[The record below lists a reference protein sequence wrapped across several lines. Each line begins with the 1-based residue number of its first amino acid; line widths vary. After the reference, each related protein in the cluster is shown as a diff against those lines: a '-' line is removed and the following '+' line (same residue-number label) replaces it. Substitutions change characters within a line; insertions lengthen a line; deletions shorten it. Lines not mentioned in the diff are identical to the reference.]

1 MNIKGI
7 GFLVLAS
14 MISFLSFGQ
23 ATHSDTTVTMNEF
36 VVRSSRLQNFAIG
49 SNVQKIDSLSLAE
62 FSNQSF
68 ADLLNSHSLVQIN
81 AYGSGGLSTPS
92 VRGGG
97 GSHTAVVWNGVNIQS
112 PMNGSTNLALL
123 PVRLLGNV
131 NIQYGGSGTLLG
143 SGAMSGA
150 IYFNSQDLFNQKNN
164 LALGLGT
171 ASFGGKNLNLGAK
184 IGNDSVATSFNF
196 YHHKASNDFK
206 FKNIAKYGQPIEKQS
221 NAEFVQSGFVFENK
235 VRTGQKSIL
244 SSSFWFQEYD
254 KNLQTLM
261 IDSDVGKS
269 SQYDKSIYALMR
281 WQQTG
286 NFLNFKIKSAI
297 INDIQK
303 FENPSLPIPI
313 THNRALS
320 SINEAELKWVMN
332 EHQVLNFGL
341 NYTYEEVSSDGY
353 NGLASQ
359 NRISFF
365 VSHKWVRLF
374 NKLNVVNS
382 IRKEMVDNG
391 SLPFVYSF
399 DANMNLSKSI
409 SVKGNLSKNYNMPS
423 LNDLYWR
430 SETYV
435 SGNPDLKAEYGWSGE
450 IGFTETILASQPL
463 ISFEQSFYHSQIK
476 DWIVWLPGSTGVWK
490 PENRKNAKIVG
501 LDLNVKMALELNH
514 VDFNFNAKYNWNSS
528 RFSNDK
534 DQFLSMIYVPENVF
548 LVNMN
553 VDLGKLSLNYSHKF
567 SDERLYDQNHF
578 LPSYHLAALSFN
590 YKVIKNNNSF
600 NVIFK
605 INNIWNE
612 DYQLIAWY
620 AMAPIHYQ
628 LTVSCRLN
636 NFLTSK

>member
-1 MNIKGI
+1 MNFIKI
-7 GFLVLAS
+7 GFLVFACLGT
-14 MISFLSFGQ
+14 FVSFGQ
-23 ATHSDTTVTMNEF
+23 EMRTDTTVIMNEV

-49 SNVQKIDSLSLAE
+49 SNVQKIDSISLVE

-68 ADLLNSHSLVQIN
+68 ADLLNSQSLVQIN

-143 SGAMSGA
+143 NGAMSGA
-150 IYFNSQDLFNQKNN
+150 IYFDSQDLFNQKNN
-164 LALGLGT
+164 LTIGAGV
-171 ASFGGKNLNLGAK
+171 ASFGGRNLNLGTK
-184 IGNDSVATSFNF
+184 IGNENIASSLSF
-196 YHHKASNDFK
+196 YQHKANNDFK
-206 FKNIAKYGQPIEKQS
+206 FKNTAKYQQPTEKQS
-221 NAEFVQSGFVFENK
+221 NAEFSQSGFVFENK
-235 VRTGQKSIL
+235 IRTGQKSIL

-261 IDSDVGKS
+261 IDSDIGKS
-269 SQYDKSIYALMR
+269 SQYDKNIYALMR

-286 NFLNFKIKSAI
+286 KFFNFKIKTAL

-303 FENPSLPIPI
+303 FENPSLPNPI
-313 THNRALS
+313 THNRSLS
-320 SINEAELKWVMN
+320 SINEAELKWVMD
-332 EHQVLNFGL
+332 EHQVLNLGL

-359 NRISFF
+359 NRISVFL
-365 VSHKWVRLF
+365 SYKLMRLF

-391 SLPFVYSF
+391 SLPFVYSL
-399 DANMNLSKSI
+399 DANMDLSKSI
-409 SVKGNLSKNYNMPS
+409 SVKGNLSKNYNLPS

-450 IGFTETILASQPL
+450 IGFTETLLASQPSIKL
-463 ISFEQSFYHSQIK
+463 EQSFYHSQIK
-476 DWIVWLPGSTGVWK
+476 DWIVWLPGASGVWK
-490 PENRKNAKIVG
+490 PENKKNAKIAG
-501 LDLNVKMALELNH
+501 LDLNMKMALKMNH
-514 VDFNFNAKYNWNSS
+514 VDFKLNAKYNWNSS
-528 RFSNDK
+528 RFCNKD
-534 DQFLSMIYVPENVF
+534 DQFLPMIYVPENVF
-548 LVNMN
+548 LLNLN
-553 VDLGKLSLNYSHKF
+553 VDFGELSINYSHKF
-567 SDERLYDQNHF
+567 SDARLYDQNHS

-590 YKVIKNNNSF
+590 YQASKKKNTF
-600 NVIFK
+600 NINFK

-612 DYQLIAWY
+612 NYQLIAWY
-620 AMAPIHYQ
+620 AMAPVHYQ
-628 LTVSCRLN
+628 LSISYSLN
-636 NFLTSK
+636 NFLTFK